1 MMDIIIIMLI
11 AAGLALVGLLILRRS
26 SNMEW
31 GMHIMM
37 WVGLFLVVAAVIMAV
52 VVGRVW

>member
-1 MMDIIIIMLI
+1 
-11 AAGLALVGLLILRRS
+11 
-26 SNMEW
+26 MEW